1 MKENNRIYKSI
12 RNSTYAIL
20 GQIITIALNFIS
32 RTIFIH
38 TLGAIYLGINGLFTN
53 ILSVLSF
60 AELGFSTAIIYEMY
74 APLANNDKKRVAS
87 LMNFYSKVYKYI
99 GSSIFIIGIFLI
111 PYLHFFIK
119 DPSIIPANLPPLW
132 IIFLLFLLN
141 TSASYFFSY
150 KRSIIV
156 ASQNSYIDSINQMEF
171 NIIRNI
177 LQISVLFFFK
187 SFVSFLIIQ
196 LVCTFLSNVFIS
208 IKANKLYP
216 YLRNKKKE
224 KINYETLH
232 NIKKNVFAMAFNKL
246 GGVAVSGVNNLM
258 IAKFVGIV
266 AVGYYSNY
274 LLIINT
280 IKTIFVQF
288 FIPITASIGNF
299 VVTKTKEE
307 SHILFLKLLFINAY
321 IAIFLS
327 ICLSTLINSFI
338 IIFWGKDFVFSTT
351 LTLLIIFNFY
361 IDRIRQSSQIFI
373 DVNGL
378 FWQIKW
384 RAFCEAVFTIIL
396 VSILLIK
403 FNMEI
408 EGVIIGTLLNN
419 ILINLWWEGYIIYK
433 YIFKKIVLKYLLL
446 HIKYILVLI
455 FCYICTSSISS
466 LIPNS
471 IIGFFLKTLISIVIP
486 NIIMIT
492 IFYHTKEFQY
502 FKDILSKIITHK
514 IYNHE

>member
-373 DVNGL
+373 DV
-378 FWQIKW
+378 
-384 RAFCEAVFTIIL
+384 
-396 VSILLIK
+396 IK

-433 YIFKKIVLKYLLL
+433 YIFKKRVLKYLLL

>member
-119 DPSIIPANLPPLW
+119 DPSIIPANLHPLW

-288 FIPITASIGNF
+288 FIP
-299 VVTKTKEE
+299 KTKEE

-433 YIFKKIVLKYLLL
+433 YIFKKRVLKYLLL

>member
-1 MKENNRIYKSI
+1 
-12 RNSTYAIL
+12 
-20 GQIITIALNFIS
+20 
-32 RTIFIH
+32 
-38 TLGAIYLGINGLFTN
+38 
-53 ILSVLSF
+53 
-60 AELGFSTAIIYEMY
+60 
-74 APLANNDKKRVAS
+74 
-87 LMNFYSKVYKYI
+87 
-99 GSSIFIIGIFLI
+99 
-111 PYLHFFIK
+111 
-119 DPSIIPANLPPLW
+119 
-132 IIFLLFLLN
+132 
-141 TSASYFFSY
+141 
-150 KRSIIV
+150 
-156 ASQNSYIDSINQMEF
+156 MEF

-232 NIKKNVFAMAFNKL
+232 NIKKCFAMAFNKL

-338 IIFWGKDFVFSTT
+338 IIFWGKDFVF
-351 LTLLIIFNFY
+351 L
-361 IDRIRQSSQIFI
+361 R
-373 DVNGL
+373 
-378 FWQIKW
+378 
-384 RAFCEAVFTIIL
+384 
-396 VSILLIK
+396 
-403 FNMEI
+403 
-408 EGVIIGTLLNN
+408 
-419 ILINLWWEGYIIYK
+419 
-433 YIFKKIVLKYLLL
+433 
-446 HIKYILVLI
+446 
-455 FCYICTSSISS
+455 
-466 LIPNS
+466 P
-471 IIGFFLKTLISIVIP
+471 
-486 NIIMIT
+486 
-492 IFYHTKEFQY
+492 
-502 FKDILSKIITHK
+502 
-514 IYNHE
+514 